1 MKRTTLEGS
10 QSPFSLLKF
19 GEADSFCLEGSFP
32 PPQLSSLPT
41 SPQAGPELSP
51 PSPSPTLSL
60 AGLGFLFFELSRS
73 QFYSKAL

>member
-1 MKRTTLEGS
+1 MKRTTFEGS

-19 GEADSFCLEGSFP
+19 READSFCLEGSFP

-51 PSPSPTLSL
+51 SPSPTLSR